1 MSDDLGTAIG
11 ASALMNGGFG
21 GNALAWGLGGLIIG
35 SLFSGG
41 NGFFGGGNSNL
52 SNEMNRGFD
61 NQNTIANQR
70 EILGAVTG
78 GTAQSVAATNQS
90 FHDMLNVVQDK
101 YGEITRD
108 ISGLA
113 VQNQQL
119 LANQNDCCCS
129 TKMLISETGNSINAN
144 TTYQTQRIL
153 DAITANREAQMQN
166 RIDQLE
172 LDKRFAGVVKYP
184 QNVNYA
190 VGIPPLIG
198 GFPPFQPYPFA

>member
-1 MSDDLGTAIG
+1 MADDLGSALG
-11 ASALMNGGFG
+11 ASALMNGSLG

-61 NQNTIANQR
+61 NQNTMANQR

-78 GTAQSVAATNQS
+78 GTAQSVAATNQI
-90 FHDMLNVVQDK
+90 FHDLVGYVGDK
-101 YGEITRD
+101 YNELDRD
-108 ISGLA
+108 VLGVSSA
-113 VQNQQL
+113 VQQAI
-119 LANQNDCCCS
+119 ANQNDCCCS
-129 TKMLISETGNSINAN
+129 TKMLIQETANSINAN
-144 TTYQTQRIL
+144 TTAQTQRVL

-166 RIDQLE
+166 RINQLE
-172 LDKRFAGVVKYP
+172 LDNRFAGVVKYP
-184 QNVNYA
+184 QTVNYA

-198 GFPPFQPYPFA
+198 GYPPFQPYPFA